1 MFFRFIPIFLKVQG
15 KKKMFTGKGKS
26 CYGRAVE
33 GNEMFREGKLG
44 YSEITVMDSS
54 ELYSECLKFLPHNSH
69 LELSEG

>member
-1 MFFRFIPIFLKVQG
+1 MS
-15 KKKMFTGKGKS
+15 TGKGKS
-26 CYGRAVE
+26 CHGRAVE